1 MPSQP
6 HGGVLVHRILQGD
19 QREEVER
26 LLPQFPTLALS
37 EAQVREVENLA
48 TGVYSPLHGFL
59 GQRDLFEVLHRKRLA
74 NGIPWTIPVVL
85 DVSEQT
91 AAGFREGKTI
101 ALTFAGR
108 TMGVLHLQ
116 EKYRHG
122 REEYALHVFG
132 TQDPA
137 HPGVADSLR
146 MKEVLLAG
154 EVDLLETMAGPFA
167 RYTLTPRETRVLFE
181 KKGWRTVVG
190 FQTRNLPHHGHEAL
204 QKTALSFAD
213 GLFVNPL
220 VGKKKPG
227 DFKDEV
233 IAEAYDA
240 LLRNYYLK
248 RWAVMAVLQM
258 HMRYA
263 GPREAIFHAII
274 RKNFGCTHFIV
285 GRDHAGVGR
294 FYHPY
299 AAQEIFQEFPD
310 LGIVP
315 LFFTAFFHCHLCQG
329 IANEKTCPHGEQ
341 DRNNFSGTELRKAIL
356 QGGEVE
362 SFLRPEVAEVIR
374 RFENPFVA

>member
-6 HGGVLVHRILQGD
+6 HGGVLVNRVLAGP
-19 QREEVER
+19 ER
-26 LLPQFPTLALS
+26 AELERHLDGFPTLPLS
-37 EAQVREVENLA
+37 EQQMREVENLA
-48 TGVYSPLHGFL
+48 IGAFSPLEGFMAR
-59 GQRDLFEVLHRKRLA
+59 GDLEAVLSTMRLA
-74 NGIPWTIPVVL
+74 NGIPWTIPIVL
-85 DVSEQT
+85 DVSEQE
-91 AAGFREGKTI
+91 AVRYREGRPL
-101 ALTFAGR
+101 ALTFGGKAIAI
-108 TMGVLHLQ
+108 LHLQ
-116 EKYRHG
+116 EKYQAN
-122 REEYALHVFG
+122 REEYALRVFG
-132 TQDPA
+132 TTDIA
-137 HPGVADSLR
+137 HPGVTDALR
-146 MKEVLLAG
+146 MNPVLLG
-154 EVDLLETMAGPFA
+154 GSVDLLQIPDSPFA
-167 RYTLTPRETRVLFE
+167 PYKLTPRETRVLFE
-181 KKGWRTVVG
+181 AKGWRSVVG

-315 LFFTAFFHCHLCQG
+315 LFFTAFFHCHRCQG
-329 IANEKTCPHGEQ
+329 IVNEKTCPHGEE